1 MSTENIQL
9 GGLDIPKGTAVIVP
23 VMSIHQDPKIWEDP
37 MNFRPERYKLQK
49 VNIISIM
56 IVTHYNRFS
65 VEEKEKRSQLC
76 HLPFGWG
83 PRNCIGMR
91 FALMEVKM
99 ALISILQKYKFV
111 QALETEVGGDNIYV
125 CPNLAGNILC
135 NFNLQFL

>member
-56 IVTHYNRFS
+56 IVTHYDRFS
-65 VEEKEKRSQLC
+65 VEEKEKRPQLC

-91 FALMEVKM
+91 FALMEIKM
-99 ALISILQKYKFV
+99 ALISILQKYKFM

-135 NFNLQFL
+135 NLLLW